1 MSTASQST
9 VTDRLREPPLRL
21 LRRALG
27 DRPARHAKVRRLL
40 GSLRH
45 YGDERHV
52 LPRMRQLQESGY
64 IDEIP
69 TRLQRITGAIDMLRF
84 FIVPCAAD
92 YYQSRGINFYFHTL
106 LRFLDDP
113 ASLTNPTGF
122 NSERDTIIG
131 HVLQVV
137 HANPDYDLQLL
148 ASFPDGL
155 QAMEDQVAQILA
167 GTHPRTASI
176 LATVEDSNYHARLL
190 EHVRAFRARP
200 LGAPQLLR
208 DNVRDDPHFHQ
219 LERTFG
225 ELPSAMRYFSR
236 LPRDLLGAI
245 RHVLFVRQFPAQL
258 AESAATP
265 T

>member
-27 DRPARHAKVRRLL
+27 DRPTRHAKFRRLL

-52 LPRMRQLQESGY
+52 LPRMRQLQASGW

-113 ASLTNPTGF
+113 ASLTDPTGF

-155 QAMEDQVAQILA
+155 QAMEDQVEQILA

-208 DNVRDDPHFHQ
+208 DNVRDDPHFHR

-236 LPRDLLGAI
+236 LPRDLPGAI
-245 RHVLFVRQFPAQL
+245 RHVLFVRQFPAEL
-258 AESAATP
+258 AEPAT